1 MLKSVS
7 VSGLIYAVT
16 ARFAYGFVPGTGIL
30 DIGGIGFGGGSP
42 GRRPGDG

>member
-1 MLKSVS
+1 MLKSVL

-30 DIGGIGFGGGSP
+30 DAGGIGFGGGSP
-42 GRRPGDG
+42 GRRPGGG